1 MTFRAI
7 SARRPTNSATVHNLW
22 AADCL
27 GFCADTASFTSAKSA
42 KSFRFTQNRLH
53 RKGASITLARL
64 AEATR
69 NCGESLPISTC
80 APPSDKT
87 FTIALPGLRRT
98 DTCRRSGDGGGILT
112 SAEAREVI

>member
-27 GFCADTASFTSAKSA
+27 GFCAHTASFTSAKSA

-69 NCGESLPISTC
+69 TVVSLYRFRP
-80 APPSDKT
+80 
-87 FTIALPGLRRT
+87 ALPPPTKLSLSRSQGFAGLT
-98 DTCRRSGDGGGILT
+98 LAGAQGDGGGILT